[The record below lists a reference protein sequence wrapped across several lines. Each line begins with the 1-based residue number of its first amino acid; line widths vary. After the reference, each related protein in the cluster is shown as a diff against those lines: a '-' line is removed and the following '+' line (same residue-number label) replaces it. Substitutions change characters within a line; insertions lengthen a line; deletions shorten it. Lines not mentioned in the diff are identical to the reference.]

1 MANLNTPLPG
11 FVIYLIKQIIFIFK
25 TNCIRTQFSC
35 VFQSF
40 ILKVRVFVS
49 LNHEDSPIVHSP
61 SAYWTTEINTS
72 GFQLCQR
79 ATGSTNRA
87 GTINWVAFQD
97 KPGISHGSLTFSGIW
112 TTETKCHKVTFS
124 QVRQLNELLIVPV
137 KLVTA

>member
-1 MANLNTPLPG
+1 M
-11 FVIYLIKQIIFIFK
+11 
-25 TNCIRTQFSC
+25 QFSC

-49 LNHEDSPIVHSP
+49 LSHEDSSIVHSP

-79 ATGSTNRA
+79 ATGSTNGT

-97 KPGISHGSLTFSGIW
+97 KPGISHGSVTFKGMW
-112 TTETKCHKVTFS
+112 TTETKCDKITFS
-124 QVRQLNELLIVPV
+124 QVRQMNDLLSAPV
-137 KLVTA
+137 NLVISYLDGAFFVFWYGRGGGGFCHQPSPPTT